1 MTHIWTHF
9 LMKVNS
15 GNNQCRVVRGLF
27 LKSGWMKLLL
37 KGCWEASGS
46 GMLDT
51 GCQWCRC
58 ILTCGLV
65 ITCYR
70 TILSKG
76 LGPVVIWTRV
86 KYFFILLKAF
96 LQYAQSISLKRNK
109 LGPVAI
115 WTRGGKVN
123 FHPFNRVLS
132 IHPNDAW
139 LGHKETAAQNIIHF
153 NPDHCLWWHID
164 SCELNL
170 KLSRSNYHSTS
181 LIGSS
186 FNGNFTLY
194 MRHQV
199 CDKQDLKRRVT
210 DGGPKSQRVNCNW
223 WPQGFSL
230 VAVWSEQVF
239 WKESAEIIS

>member
-1 MTHIWTHF
+1 
-9 LMKVNS
+9 
-15 GNNQCRVVRGLF
+15 
-27 LKSGWMKLLL
+27 
-37 KGCWEASGS
+37 
-46 GMLDT
+46 MLDT

-230 VAVWSEQVF
+230 VAVWSDQVF